1 MTRSCTLL
9 SFLFFLLVATSAYAA
24 APNLLVVGD
33 SLSAAYGIPA
43 ERGWVSLLQ
52 QRLREQ
58 GKDYRVINAS
68 ITGDTTHGGLTRLPK
83 ALQSHRPSVVIIELG
98 GNDGLRGFDLETTRS
113 NLQEMIR
120 LSRDAGATVLL
131 LGVRLPANYGK
142 AYRER
147 FSEVFSSLA
156 AAEQVA
162 LVPAFMLGISDHLDM
177 MQADGIHPSAEAQ
190 EKLLENVWPTLLP
203 LLHDKATEQ
212 NRSISPD

>member
-43 ERGWVSLLQ
+43 DRGWVSLLQ

-83 ALQSHRPSVVIIELG
+83 ALQNHRPSVVIIELG

>member
-9 SFLFFLLVATSAYAA
+9 SFLFFLLVTTSAHAA

-43 ERGWVSLLQ
+43 DRGWVSLLQ

-83 ALQSHRPSVVIIELG
+83 ALQSHRPTLVIIELG

-113 NLQEMIR
+113 NLHEMIR
-120 LSRDAGATVLL
+120 LSRDAGASVLL

-162 LVPAFMLGISDHLDM
+162 LVPAFMLGVSDHLDM
-177 MQADGIHPSAEAQ
+177 MQADGIHPSAKAQ

>member
-43 ERGWVSLLQ
+43 DRGWVSLLQ

>member
-1 MTRSCTLL
+1 M
-9 SFLFFLLVATSAYAA
+9 
-24 APNLLVVGD
+24 VGD

-43 ERGWVSLLQ
+43 DRGWVSLLQ

-83 ALQSHRPSVVIIELG
+83 ALQNHRPSVVIIELG

-203 LLHDKATEQ
+203 LLQDKATEQ